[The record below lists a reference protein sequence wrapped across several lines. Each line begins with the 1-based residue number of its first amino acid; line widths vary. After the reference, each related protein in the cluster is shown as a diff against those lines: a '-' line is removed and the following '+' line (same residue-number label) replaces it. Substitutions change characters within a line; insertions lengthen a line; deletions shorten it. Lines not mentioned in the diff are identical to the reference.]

1 MHEWQV
7 WLVAALLL
15 CVAEMVAPGFWLL
28 SVAIGCLAAG
38 LVSLVAPGALLP
50 ALSFA
55 AGTLL
60 SLVGIRPV
68 LLKYLHRRA
77 GGIKTN
83 VDALAGKPLGSV
95 VLHPTEE
102 ALRRSSRLG
111 FDFHLSSVKRGLPAP
126 VDVVA
131 HIRAARAAGGR
142 AGGGRDVGQ
151 ELRATAKRLAILTDI
166 VKTANSILEPR
177 KVIELIMG
185 KIQQLIPS
193 EAWSMLMV
201 DEEKQELAFEL
212 ALGAKG
218 KDVSAFRVKIGEGV
232 AGWVAQTGK
241 SAIVNDTAKD
251 PRFSRR
257 FDTKTQFETRS
268 ILCAPLISRGRTIG
282 VVEIINRLGGRFTN
296 TDLEVLLT
304 LVEPCAI
311 AIENAILFQRTE
323 QLTITDDLTK
333 LFNSRYLNLYIGR
346 EIKRCKRHG
355 IPLSVIFLDLD
366 GFKGI
371 NDQYGHLAGSGTLA
385 EVGTILALA
394 VRESDILARYGGD
407 EFVVVLPETPPSG
420 ALVIA
425 ERLRKAIEEH
435 HFLAA
440 QGLSA
445 HISASFGIAS
455 YPDHALTPEGLIQK
469 ADQAMYR
476 VKERDKNGIEVAV

>member
-1 MHEWQV
+1 MARLAV
-7 WLVAALLL
+7 FGSSSSRRTLKDASARGLSYAFFPLSTGRALPDLHDF
-15 CVAEMVAPGFWLL
+15 E
-28 SVAIGCLAAG
+28 
-38 LVSLVAPGALLP
+38 GALVELTP
-50 ALSFA
+50 KVGPPLVRALRNR
-55 AGTLL
+55 L
-60 SLVGIRPV
+60 
-68 LLKYLHRRA
+68 
-77 GGIKTN
+77 GGR
-83 VDALAGKPLGSV
+83 PLGSFSRSPDAR
-95 VLHPTEE
+95 VLQQS
-102 ALRRSSRLG
+102 ARLG
-111 FDFHLSSVKRGLPAP
+111 FDFHLGAWRAGDPTPSAVL
-126 VDVVA
+126 A
-131 HIRAARAAGGR
+131 HLEWARKGRRAAGT
-142 AGGGRDVGQ
+142 RDVGQ
-151 ELRATAKRLAILTDI
+151 ALKKTTKRLAILTDI

-177 KVIELIMG
+177 KVIELIMA

-201 DEEKQELAFEL
+201 DEEKQELSFEL

-218 KDVSAFRVKIGEGV
+218 KDVSSFRVKIGEGV

-241 SAIVNDTAKD
+241 PAIVNDTARD
-251 PRFSRR
+251 PRFAPK
-257 FDTKTQFETRS
+257 FDSKTQFRTRS

-282 VVEIINRLGGRFTN
+282 VVEIINKLGGRFTQS
-296 TDLEVLLT
+296 DLDVLLT

-366 GFKGI
+366 GFKTI

-385 EVGTILALA
+385 EVGAILAEA

-435 HFLAA
+435 CFLQP

-445 HISASFGIAS
+445 RISASFGIAS

>member
-1 MHEWQV
+1 
-7 WLVAALLL
+7 VARVAVFGGKALGRRLKGARGVL
-15 CVAEMVAPGFWLL
+15 EYVFFPWPGVKAPDLGSGRFD
-28 SVAIGCLAAG
+28 
-38 LVSLVAPGALLP
+38 GALLEITP
-50 ALSFA
+50 R
-55 AGTLL
+55 T
-60 SLVGIRPV
+60 
-68 LLKYLHRRA
+68 
-77 GGIKTN
+77 
-83 VDALAGKPLGSV
+83 GSV
-95 VLHPTEE
+95 VVR
-102 ALRRSSRLG
+102 ALRRALPGRPLG
-111 FDFHLSSVKRGLPAP
+111 GLCLGPSPALLRRADTLSLDFRVEAWRPGDPATEAVLTHLQGAIQGSGE
-126 VDVVA
+126 
-131 HIRAARAAGGR
+131 IRR
-142 AGGGRDVGQ
+142 RDVGLA
-151 ELRATAKRLAILTDI
+151 LRRTAKRLAILTDI

-177 KVIELIMG
+177 KVIELIME

-218 KDVSAFRVKIGEGV
+218 KEVSAFRIKIGEGI

-241 SAIVNDTAKD
+241 PTIVNDTQKD
-251 PRFSRR
+251 PRFAPK
-257 FDTKTQFETRS
+257 FDTKTQFSTHS

-282 VVEIINRLGGRFTN
+282 VVEIINKLGGRFTQS
-296 TDLEVLLT
+296 DLEILLT

-333 LFNSRYLNLYIGR
+333 LFNSRYLNLYISR

-385 EVGTILALA
+385 EVGSILALA

-407 EFVVVLPETPPSG
+407 EFVVVLPETPAAG

-425 ERLRKAIEEH
+425 ERLRKSIEEH
-435 HFLAA
+435 CFLTG

-445 HISASFGIAS
+445 RISASFGISS

>member
-1 MHEWQV
+1 MAR
-7 WLVAALLL
+7 VAVFSGPVLRRNLR
-15 CVAEMVAPGFWLL
+15 AEA
-28 SVAIGCLAAG
+28 SG
-38 LVSLVAPGALLP
+38 LMYEFFP
-50 ALSFA
+50 ALSGAVTKADLDGFVGALVELGKGGGA
-55 AGTLL
+55 ATLPTL
-60 SLVGIRPV
+60 R
-68 LLKYLHRRA
+68 K
-77 GGIKTN
+77 
-83 VDALAGKPLGSV
+83 ALDGKPVGSV
-95 VLHPTEE
+95 SLKCDVS
-102 ALRRSSRLG
+102 ALRRSAQLG
-111 FDFHLSSVKRGLPAP
+111 FDFHLGSWGRGDPPAKE
-126 VDVVA
+126 VLAHLAVA
-131 HIRAARAAGGR
+131 RRAEADGR
-142 AGGGRDVGQ
+142 PAMAQ
-151 ELRATAKRLAILTDI
+151 QLRKTTQRLAILTDI

-177 KVIELIMG
+177 KVIELIMA

-201 DEEKQELAFEL
+201 DEEKQELTFEL
-212 ALGAKG
+212 ALGEKG
-218 KDVSAFRVKIGEGV
+218 RDVSSFRVKMGEGI

-241 SAIVNDTAKD
+241 ATIVNDTSRD
-251 PRFSRR
+251 PRFARR
-257 FDTKTQFETRS
+257 FDSQTQFQTRS

-282 VVEIINRLGGRFTN
+282 VVQVINRRGGKFTQA
-296 TDLEVLLT
+296 DLEVLLT

-333 LFNSRYLNLYIGR
+333 LFNSRYLNLYISR

-366 GFKGI
+366 GFKGV
-371 NDQYGHLAGSGTLA
+371 NDAYGHLAGSRTLT
-385 EVGTILALA
+385 EVGGILVEA

-425 ERLRKAIEEH
+425 ERIRKAIESH
-435 HFLAA
+435 SFLKD
-440 QGLSA
+440 QGLEA
-445 HISASFGIAS
+445 RISASFGIAS

>member
-1 MHEWQV
+1 MARLAV
-7 WLVAALLL
+7 FCDKTLRRALSRKAGSGVAYTFFDARAAAPTGLETFDGVVVEMSAVATPARLRALRK
-15 CVAEMVAPGFWLL
+15 
-28 SVAIGCLAAG
+28 AAG
-38 LVSLVAPGALLP
+38 RLPIGGLLVRPDAPRI
-50 ALSFA
+50 S
-55 AGTLL
+55 
-60 SLVGIRPV
+60 
-68 LLKYLHRRA
+68 RA
-77 GGIKTN
+77 
-83 VDALAGKPLGSV
+83 
-95 VLHPTEE
+95 
-102 ALRRSSRLG
+102 RRLG
-111 FDFHLSSVKRGLPAP
+111 FDFLLEAWRPGDPAP
-126 VDVVA
+126 AAVLA
-131 HIRAARAAGGR
+131 HLKASRAKGARAP
-142 AGGGRDVGQ
+142 GRDVG
-151 ELRATAKRLAILTDI
+151 LTLKRTAKRLAILTDI

-218 KDVSAFRVKIGEGV
+218 KDVASYRVKIGEGV

-241 SAIVNDTAKD
+241 PAIVNDAARD
-251 PRFSRR
+251 SRFTRK
-257 FDTKTQFETRS
+257 FDTKIQFETRS

-282 VVEIINRLGGRFTN
+282 VVEIINRVGGRFTQ
-296 TDLEVLLT
+296 TDLDILLT

-311 AIENAILFQRTE
+311 AIENAMLFQRTE

-333 LFNSRYLNLYIGR
+333 LFNSRYMNLYIGR

-385 EVGTILALA
+385 EVGSILAEE

-407 EFVVVLPETPPSG
+407 EFVVVLPETPPGG

-425 ERLRKAIEEH
+425 ERLRRAIEEH
-435 HFLAA
+435 AFLGSQGLAA
-440 QGLSA
+440 R
-445 HISASFGIAS
+445 ISASFGIAS